1 MTTINPDDVKTLQVR
16 YQISHSQAQA
26 LWLLSEVI
34 LVTREDI
41 EELYQIYGSA
51 KQLMW
56 NLRQALVK
64 VNHTP
69 EMAVPIK
76 SKGYTG
82 WWLDP
87 EDQEKVRAVMKLEH
101 NPNR

>member
-34 LVTREDI
+34 LVTRKDI
-41 EELYQIYGSA
+41 EELYEIYGSA

-56 NLRQALVK
+56 SLREKLLQVHQDLFV
-64 VNHTP
+64 T
-69 EMAVPIK
+69 IK
-76 SKGYTG
+76 SKGYMG

-87 EDQEKVRAVMKLEH
+87 EDQEKVRVVMKLEH
-101 NPNR
+101 NPGR

>member
-1 MTTINPDDVKTLQVR
+1 MTKILLDDVKVLQVR
-16 YQISHSQAQA
+16 YQISHSQAST

-41 EELYQIYGSA
+41 EELHSIYGSA

-56 NLRQALVK
+56 NLRRALK
-64 VNHTP
+64 KLEDRP
-69 EMAVPIK
+69 EMFVVVK

-82 WWLDP
+82 WGLDA
-87 EDQEKVRAVMKLEH
+87 K
-101 NPNR
+101 